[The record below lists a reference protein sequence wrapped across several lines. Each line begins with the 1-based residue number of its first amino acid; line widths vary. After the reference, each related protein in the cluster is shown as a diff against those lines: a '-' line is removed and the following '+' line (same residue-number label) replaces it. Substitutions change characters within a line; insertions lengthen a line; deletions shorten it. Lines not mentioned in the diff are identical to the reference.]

1 MNRFGTDAGEG
12 GTTGP
17 MDRQFIAQGQDFPDR
32 RLRRLIGDMSRYPTP
47 ITKSIEPE
55 PSIAIEP
62 FGEPTTASMDTLRG
76 VAEPA
81 GLFIDSNGFEPDLI
95 FGSFSHDRLLLP
107 MDFGKIVGDR
117 SKCSRC
123 PYGFTVH
130 DVFTETH

>member
-1 MNRFGTDAGEG
+1 
-12 GTTGP
+12 
-17 MDRQFIAQGQDFPDR
+17 
-32 RLRRLIGDMSRYPTP
+32 
-47 ITKSIEPE
+47 
-55 PSIAIEP
+55 
-62 FGEPTTASMDTLRG
+62 MDTLHG

-123 PYGFTVH
+123 LYGNPLDDKQKTYRCPYGLLPI
-130 DVFTETH
+130 DVLMETPYTHKNLY